1 MLGNVHAAHDL
12 EARDDGALQFGGDR
26 KHAAQKTVDTHT
38 HDHFAVLWLQVDIT
52 RALGKRAFNEAVDKA
67 DRRRLDELLLRDKAG
82 VVYQEKCAIAI
93 NFFLKIVNNLQ
104 YFSPFRTYFTIHIS
118 FFLKFIVHFL
128 PSADGSPVF
137 LRKRFALSALFSIIS
152 GKPKK
157 THRFRRLFRKK
168 TGILWVTRHTA
179 AHAIFVERIDPI

>member
-38 HDHFAVLWLQVDIT
+38 HDHFAVLRLQVDIA

-104 YFSPFRTYFTIHIS
+104 YFSLFCTYFTIHIS

-128 PSADGSPVF
+128 PSADGSPFFCGNASPFPLFFQSF
-137 LRKRFALSALFSIIS
+137 LAKQQEKPGKFPLNVPWFCAKFTLSIKCF
-152 GKPKK
+152 
-157 THRFRRLFRKK
+157 
-168 TGILWVTRHTA
+168 
-179 AHAIFVERIDPI
+179 

>member
-12 EARDDGALQFGGDR
+12 EARDDSALQFGGDR

-38 HDHFAVLWLQVDIT
+38 HDHFAVLRLQVDIA

-93 NFFLKIVNNLQ
+93 NFFLKIVNNVQ

-137 LRKRFALSALFSIIS
+137 LRKHFALSALFSIIS
-152 GKPKK
+152 GK
-157 THRFRRLFRKK
+157 TAGK
-168 TGILWVTRHTA
+168 TGKISLECSV
-179 AHAIFVERIDPI
+179 VLC